1 MYIQIYIIQYGCCS
15 ITIAAVPHAHIAAMP
30 RAATATHC
38 SNRHTRGSAA
48 IVIMQYY
55 CCNMTLAAVSR
66 AHIAAHI
73 AALIAAMPQAAIV
86 QCLGSRLIAS

>member
-1 MYIQIYIIQYGCCS
+1 MYIQIYIIHYGCCS

-30 RAATATHC
+30 RAATAIHC

-48 IVIMQYY
+48 IAIMQYY
-55 CCNMTLAAVSR
+55 CCNMTLAAVPR
-66 AHIAAHI
+66 ART

-86 QCLGSRLIAS
+86 QCLGAR